1 MRNKSEKIISA
12 ITRIMI
18 RIIKTIRSDQNEHKK
33 WSSQL
38 WRPKRLVEP
47 WSALE
52 WWWTVWYKGIFSGNH
67 RHCHRH
73 RHPSHHRH
81 HHHHYLC
88 HCHHFHRHIISKNG
102 KYWFLIWGCMYSSH
116 DVKELLV
123 HCIFYFSF
131 FYISNVFLHKSLLPF
146 SQSFSKFLLFLV
158 EQFSSRAEGGECEG
172 GRGWSLQVSLLI
184 WSFDC

>member
-52 WWWTVWYKGIFSGNH
+52 WWWSVWYTGIFSGNH

-81 HHHHYLC
+81 HHHHYL
-88 HCHHFHRHIISKNG
+88 ILS
-102 KYWFLIWGCMYSSH
+102 LSS
-116 DVKELLV
+116 
-123 HCIFYFSF
+123 FSSSYNF
-131 FYISNVFLHKSLLPF
+131 QKWEILISNLRLHVQFPWCQRVTGPLHILF
-146 SQSFSKFLLFLV
+146 QFLLYF
-158 EQFSSRAEGGECEG
+158 QCFSS
-172 GRGWSLQVSLLI
+172 
-184 WSFDC
+184 